1 MKRSLIL
8 CTGLLGMC
16 ACATGL
22 PPTPSVAP
30 LSGAIN
36 DSLTSAIA
44 IPPAPDEITA
54 ADALVLNDLAAT
66 APDERVVPAFDA
78 QRVRWDIDVHTY
90 AAHPRV
96 KYYLDYFHGAA
107 RNSMAA
113 FLERGARYEPLIRGR
128 FEAENLPGDLGYLAL
143 IESGYSN
150 EAVSHAYA
158 VGMWQ
163 FMRGTGRGYGLRVD
177 SWVDERRDP
186 VKATAAAARHL
197 RDLRERFG
205 SLYLAAAAYNAG
217 AGKVSRSLGKLQW
230 DAPEGVETPAA
241 AIEPVADSLGADDD
255 TIAVDQDAAD
265 EDAETAPDSTDVTSD
280 AAFFRLASSDLLAA
294 ETQDYVPKLIAAAI
308 IAKEPER
315 YGFDSATARP
325 FAYDSLVVSD
335 ATGLDVVA
343 RLAKTSLDEIRALNP
358 QYLRLVT
365 PPRSP
370 AVIRLPVGTG
380 HTVAA
385 RYAAL
390 PRSARVRFLSYVPR
404 RRERWSTIAA
414 RYHLP
419 AADIRSANPR
429 VRGTR
434 PAPGTRLVIPAVA
447 VPSALA
453 MRAATGSKAHYVRHR
468 TVHKVRRGET
478 LSGIARRYRVSLKAL
493 QRANAIRRDYALRAG
508 MRLRIPG

>member
-1 MKRSLIL
+1 MQRSLIL
-8 CTGLLGMC
+8 STGLLGIC
-16 ACATGL
+16 ACASGL
-22 PPTPSVAP
+22 PPTPRVAP
-30 LSGAIN
+30 LTTVD
-36 DSLTSAIA
+36 DSLTAVIT
-44 IPPAPDEITA
+44 IPAAPDEITA
-54 ADALVLNDLAAT
+54 ADALVLNDLATT
-66 APDERVVPAFDA
+66 APDERIVPAFDG

-90 AAHPRV
+90 AGHPRV
-96 KYYLDYFHGAA
+96 KYYLDYFQGAA
-107 RNSMAA
+107 RKSMAV
-113 FLERGARYEPLIRGR
+113 FLERGARYEPMIRSR
-128 FEAENLPGDLGYLAL
+128 FEAESLPGDLGYLAL

-163 FMRGTGRGYGLRVD
+163 FMKKTGRGYGLRVD

-186 VKATAAAARHL
+186 MKATAAAAGHL

-230 DAPEGVETPAA
+230 DAPESVEAPAIA
-241 AIEPVADSLGADDD
+241 LDPVADSLSADEN
-255 TIAVDQDAAD
+255 TSAADQDAGD
-265 EDAETAPDSTDVTSD
+265 EDMESAPDSTGVTSD
-280 AAFFRLASSDLLAA
+280 AAFFRLASTDLLAA

-315 YGFDSATARP
+315 YGFDSIPPGT
-325 FAYDSLVVSD
+325 FVYDSLVVSD
-335 ATGLDVVA
+335 ATGLDVIA
-343 RLAKTSLDEIRALNP
+343 RLAKTSVDEIRALNP

-370 AVIRLPVGTG
+370 AVIRLPAGTG
-380 HTVAA
+380 EDVAV
-385 RYAAL
+385 RYAQL

-404 RRERWSTIAA
+404 RRERWSSIAA

-419 AADIRSANPR
+419 TAEVRTANPR
-429 VRGTR
+429 LRGAHA
-434 PAPGTRLVIPAVA
+434 APGTRLVIPAAA

-453 MRAATGSKAHYVRHR
+453 MRAATGSKAHYVRHAK
-468 TVHKVRRGET
+468 VHRVRRGET

-493 QRANAIRRDYALRAG
+493 RRANAIRRDYALRAG
-508 MRLRIPG
+508 MRIRIPG